1 MPKRSYFEEVLE
13 IENTWTTLFTSE
25 FIDFPFDLPWLKG
38 TAFCVGS
45 GGTVALAKMWQLL
58 HEEHHLGLA
67 KVITPY
73 DFSQSSIFPDL
84 VVIFSASGKN
94 HDILNAFR
102 LAKENDCKVLI
113 FTTTKNSSL
122 TRLAKTQSNDTYVIY
137 PTRPTPKD
145 GFLAV
150 NSVIAISGLIVS
162 LEQKL
167 FGTNYDSAISPV
179 TQAIQ
184 DHKKEFINF
193 KNGTFQII
201 SSDWGYPAGLD
212 FEARLAESGV
222 GNCFL
227 TDPRNFGHGRFIWLE
242 RKKSS
247 TTVVFF
253 YSKITR
259 SFIMRYAQLLP
270 DSIPSLFIE
279 APFSNIIGSIY
290 CIVRSILIVQDLA
303 LKQQVNPGKPEVPE
317 WGRKIHSIK
326 YDHKKTSHLSSP
338 YPALSEPFTSIVMDL
353 DGTIVNTIDRF
364 NPIKTEIILELER
377 LLSEGA
383 MIGIA
388 TGRGDSALKLLKKQV
403 SEKFHK
409 LILLGLYNGTVL
421 MRLNEPFQV
430 SGNLW
435 AIRDNITN
443 YLSENHTDLK
453 DLKVSPSQISIRNID
468 KSQSISIMAEI
479 YKHLGQYSKFMKFQE
494 SGHSLDILPH
504 WASKLAVVQALSIS
518 IADKILCIGDQGQVG
533 GNDEEL
539 LMWQPSISVG
549 RLRPASNM
557 CFWIG
562 HNIEQQESEGLLTV
576 LKAIYK
582 DGKTFKV
589 NPSLAGHK

>member
-1 MPKRSYFEEVLE
+1 MPKRSYFEEVIE
-13 IENTWTTLFTSE
+13 IENTWNTLFTSE
-25 FIDFPFDLPWLKG
+25 FINLPFELTWLKG

-58 HEEHHLGLA
+58 HEDHHLGMA

-102 LAKENDCKVLI
+102 LSKENNCKVLI

-122 TRLAKTQSNDTYVIY
+122 TRLAKTHSNNTYVIY
-137 PTRPTPKD
+137 PMRPTPKD

-167 FGTNYDSAISPV
+167 FGTNYESAISPV

-184 DHKKEFINF
+184 DHKKEFINLRD
-193 KNGTFQII
+193 GTFQII

-242 RKKSS
+242 KKKSS

-253 YSKITR
+253 YSKFNR
-259 SFIMRYAQLLP
+259 SFIMRYAKLLP
-270 DSIPSLFIE
+270 DNIPSLFIE
-279 APFSNIIGSIY
+279 APFNNILGSIY
-290 CIVRSILIVQDLA
+290 CIVRSILIVQELA
-303 LKQQVNPGKPEVPE
+303 LKQKVNPGKPDVPG

-326 YDHKKTSHLSSP
+326 YDRTKTSYLSSP
-338 YPALSEPFTSIVMDL
+338 YPALSEPFNSIVMDL
-353 DGTIVNTIDRF
+353 DGTIVNTLDRF
-364 NPIKTEIILELER
+364 DPIKNEIILEVER
-377 LLSEGA
+377 LLSEGVR
-383 MIGIA
+383 IGIA
-388 TGRGDSALKLLKKQV
+388 TGRGDSALMLLRRQI
-403 SEKFHK
+403 SEKFHR

-421 MRLNEPFQV
+421 MRLNEPLPV
-430 SGNLW
+430 SGHLW
-435 AIRDNITN
+435 AIRDNIIN
-443 YLSENHTDLK
+443 YLSENHADLI
-453 DLKVSPSQISIRNID
+453 DLKVSSTQISIRNID
-468 KSQSISIMAEI
+468 KFQSISIMSEI
-479 YKHLGQYSKFMKFQE
+479 YKQLGQHSKFVKFQE

-504 WASKLAVVQALSIS
+504 WASKLEVETSGSDL
-518 IADKILCIGDQGQVG
+518 
-533 GNDEEL
+533 
-539 LMWQPSISVG
+539 
-549 RLRPASNM
+549 
-557 CFWIG
+557 
-562 HNIEQQESEGLLTV
+562 
-576 LKAIYK
+576 
-582 DGKTFKV
+582 
-589 NPSLAGHK
+589 